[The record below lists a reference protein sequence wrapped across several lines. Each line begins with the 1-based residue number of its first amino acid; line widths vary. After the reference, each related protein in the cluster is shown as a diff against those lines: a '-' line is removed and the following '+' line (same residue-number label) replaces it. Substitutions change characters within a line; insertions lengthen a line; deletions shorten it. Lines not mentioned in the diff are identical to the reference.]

1 MAAATAR
8 ETSDAC
14 IPLPCAAVLSIG
26 LASGTIPRL
35 STESRD
41 LAAHMKHTTEQGLAY
56 RGLALDR
63 LPSGA
68 ISGHLRGP
76 RLDAAGSLPIAVGP
90 MLLVGTVLR

>member
-1 MAAATAR
+1 
-8 ETSDAC
+8 
-14 IPLPCAAVLSIG
+14 
-26 LASGTIPRL
+26 
-35 STESRD
+35 
-41 LAAHMKHTTEQGLAY
+41 MKHTTEQGLAY

-90 MLLVGTVLR
+90 MLLVGKVLR